1 MKGEPRPDRRR
12 SSRTPLNLRVRLRY
26 ERNGQQQL
34 CHCRSFDIS
43 EGGMGLVS
51 PYELDV
57 GQSVELEFSL
67 PGMKAPLKMHAVIRS
82 RVRFRLCC
90 EFTS

>member
-1 MKGEPRPDRRR
+1 
-12 SSRTPLNLRVRLRY
+12 
-26 ERNGQQQL
+26 
-34 CHCRSFDIS
+34 
-43 EGGMGLVS
+43 MGLVS

-82 RVRFRLCC
+82 RVGFRLCC

>member
-1 MKGEPRPDRRR
+1 
-12 SSRTPLNLRVRLRY
+12 
-26 ERNGQQQL
+26 
-34 CHCRSFDIS
+34 
-43 EGGMGLVS
+43 MGLVS

-67 PGMKAPLKMHAVIRS
+67 PGLKAPLKLHAVIRS
-82 RVRFRLCC
+82 RVGFRLCC